1 MNKKIAFFMMAASLF
16 CLSSCA
22 QSDRLQSA
30 DRAAMLFHKQYDA
43 GQYHEIYVNAFFR
56 AVSEAEFMRVLDQ
69 TKRTAGQCGPAIPEE
84 RNHQYDFRS
93 EIETMKYI
101 RRCAKGD
108 IREEIVFEWLDNQW
122 RLVRYHSMPAT
133 Q

>member
-1 MNKKIAFFMMAASLF
+1 MSKEIAFFIMGTGLL

-22 QSDRLQSA
+22 NSDRLRLA
-30 DRAAMLFHKQYDA
+30 DGAAASFHERYDA
-43 GQYHEIYVNAFFR
+43 GQYHEIYINAIFR
-56 AVSEAEFMRVLDQ
+56 AVSEAELTRVLDQ
-69 TKRTAGQCGPAIPEE
+69 TKRTAGKCGRAIPEE

-108 IREEIVFEWLDNQW
+108 IREEIVFEWLGNQW
-122 RLVRYHSMPAT
+122 RLVRYHSM
-133 Q
+133 